1 MSPLVPPLLAIQFLT
16 RLPVSRLIPPLDD
29 AQLQAGL
36 RRSVVWFPA
45 VGGVVGCIGAGVAL
59 AGEALWPPAVAVVL
73 LLIVE
78 ARLTGAF
85 HEDAVADFCDG
96 MGGGTTPA
104 HIREIMK
111 DSRVG
116 SYGALGLI
124 LAVGARAALLIAMPP
139 ALFLPAIVASAAFGR
154 WVAVIAMATI
164 PPPDQGK
171 SLARDIGQSPGIAI
185 VAAASL
191 LLMPFLW
198 PLGQK
203 APLHLG
209 VACLAVIPFLVWL
222 RSLLLR
228 RLGGVTGDCLGFA
241 AYVGQLILL
250 LAVAAAW
257 PPN

>member
-1 MSPLVPPLLAIQFLT
+1 MPPLLAIQFLT
-16 RLPVSRLIPPLDD
+16 RLPISRLIPPLDD

-45 VGGVVGCIGAGVAL
+45 VGGLVGCIGAAVAL
-59 AGEALWPPAVAVVL
+59 AGEALWPRAVAVVL

-104 HIREIMK
+104 HVREIMK

-116 SYGALGLI
+116 SYGALGQI

-154 WVAVIAMATI
+154 WVAVIAMAAI

-171 SLARDIGQSPGIAI
+171 SLANDVGQRPGATII
-185 VAAASL
+185 AAAGVVT
-191 LLMPFLW
+191 MPFLW
-198 PLGQK
+198 LLVLR
-203 APLHLG
+203 APFHLTI
-209 VACLAVIPFLVWL
+209 ACLAIIPFLIWL
-222 RSLLLR
+222 RSLLLH

-241 AYVGQLILL
+241 VYVGQLILL
-250 LAVAAAW
+250 LCVAARW
-257 PPN
+257 PVG